1 MSVEFIK
8 LFKWKVA
15 RKRKWSCMK
24 KVKVKS
30 LKGNEI
36 LALPIVTDGG
46 TVLIHADV
54 ELKPELINRA
64 IRLGIKSL
72 YIKDYPE
79 EVINKENY
87 NHIVISSEDDYDD
100 VYNEGQDVSDSECAD
115 VKNEKKTEYNN
126 KYIENHIYKVEET
139 AINSR
144 TIIKNVLEKHIYRH
158 NSDLKIIGEQAEKI
172 IESVIEE
179 PEVITNITEMR
190 NISTDMYTHCINVC
204 ALSTIMALRLKMSEK
219 QVRNISIGAILHDI
233 GLRYIKVPYMNTN
246 ETYMNVKDALEYK
259 KHTIFGYSSLQDE
272 GWIPDIAKEIILLHH
287 ERIDGKGYPFQ
298 HKGDKIKTE
307 VKLVSLCDDFES
319 LISGVGS
326 PKLKIYEAI
335 EYIKANQG
343 IKYDATI
350 TDILLQ
356 SVAVYPVGL
365 NVITSEGEMGV
376 VVRQNHKFTDRPVIR
391 MLKHADGSQYKDD
404 VEKDLM
410 EYLTLFIVDT
420 E

>member
-1 MSVEFIK
+1 
-8 LFKWKVA
+8 
-15 RKRKWSCMK
+15 MK

-100 VYNEGQDVSDSECAD
+100 VYNEGQDVSDSECAY

-144 TIIKNVLEKHIYRH
+144 TIIKDVLEKHIYRH
-158 NSDLKIIGEQAEKI
+158 NSDLKVIGEQAEKI

-307 VKLVSLCDDFES
+307 VKRVSLCDDFES

-326 PKLKIYEAI
+326 TKLKIYEAI

-350 TDILLQ
+350 TDKLLE
-356 SVAVYPVGL
+356 SVAVYPVGI

-376 VVRQNHKFTDRPVIR
+376 VVRQNHKFTDRPVIK
-391 MLKHADGSQYKDD
+391 MLKHADGSPYNDD

-410 EYLTLFIVDT
+410 KYLTLFIVDT

>member
-1 MSVEFIK
+1 
-8 LFKWKVA
+8 
-15 RKRKWSCMK
+15 MK

-100 VYNEGQDVSDSECAD
+100 VYNEGQDVSDSECAN

-350 TDILLQ
+350 TDKLLE
-356 SVAVYPVGL
+356 SVAVYPVGI

-376 VVRQNHKFTDRPVIR
+376 VVRQNHKFTDRPVIK

>member
-1 MSVEFIK
+1 
-8 LFKWKVA
+8 
-15 RKRKWSCMK
+15 MK

-350 TDILLQ
+350 TDKLLE
-356 SVAVYPVGL
+356 SVAVYPVGI

-391 MLKHADGSQYKDD
+391 MLKHADGSKYKDD

>member
-1 MSVEFIK
+1 
-8 LFKWKVA
+8 
-15 RKRKWSCMK
+15 MK

-144 TIIKNVLEKHIYRH
+144 TIIKDVLEKHIYRH

-326 PKLKIYEAI
+326 TKLKIYEAI

-350 TDILLQ
+350 TDKLLE
-356 SVAVYPVGL
+356 SVAVYPVGI

-376 VVRQNHKFTDRPVIR
+376 VVRQNHKFTDRPVIK

-410 EYLTLFIVDT
+410 KYLTLFIVDT

>member
-1 MSVEFIK
+1 
-8 LFKWKVA
+8 
-15 RKRKWSCMK
+15 MK

-54 ELKPELINRA
+54 ELKPKLINRA

-190 NISTDMYTHCINVC
+190 NISIDMYTHCINVC

-350 TDILLQ
+350 TDKLLE
-356 SVAVYPVGL
+356 SVAVYPVGI

>member
-1 MSVEFIK
+1 
-8 LFKWKVA
+8 
-15 RKRKWSCMK
+15 MK

-36 LALPIVTDGG
+36 LALPIVTDGD

-350 TDILLQ
+350 TDKLLE
-356 SVAVYPVGL
+356 SVAVYPVGI

>member
-1 MSVEFIK
+1 
-8 LFKWKVA
+8 
-15 RKRKWSCMK
+15 MK

-259 KHTIFGYSSLQDE
+259 KHTIFGYSSLQNE

-350 TDILLQ
+350 TDKLLE
-356 SVAVYPVGL
+356 SVAVYPVGI

>member
-1 MSVEFIK
+1 
-8 LFKWKVA
+8 
-15 RKRKWSCMK
+15 MK

-30 LKGNEI
+30 LKVNEI

-350 TDILLQ
+350 TDKLIE
-356 SVAVYPVGL
+356 SVAVYPVGI

>member
-1 MSVEFIK
+1 
-8 LFKWKVA
+8 
-15 RKRKWSCMK
+15 MK

-144 TIIKNVLEKHIYRH
+144 TIIKDVLEKHIYRH
-158 NSDLKIIGEQAEKI
+158 NSDLKVIGEQAEKI

-326 PKLKIYEAI
+326 TKLKIYEAI

-350 TDILLQ
+350 TDKLLE
-356 SVAVYPVGL
+356 SVAVYPVGI

-376 VVRQNHKFTDRPVIR
+376 VVRQNHKFTDRPVIK
-391 MLKHADGSQYKDD
+391 MLKHADGSPYNDD

-410 EYLTLFIVDT
+410 KYLTFFIVDT

>member
-1 MSVEFIK
+1 
-8 LFKWKVA
+8 
-15 RKRKWSCMK
+15 MK

-144 TIIKNVLEKHIYRH
+144 TIIKDVLEKHIYRH
-158 NSDLKIIGEQAEKI
+158 NSDLKVIGEQAEKI

-326 PKLKIYEAI
+326 TKLKIYEAI

-350 TDILLQ
+350 TDKLLE
-356 SVAVYPVGL
+356 SVAVYPVGI

-376 VVRQNHKFTDRPVIR
+376 VVRRNHKFTDRPVIK

-410 EYLTLFIVDT
+410 KYLTLFIVDT

>member
-1 MSVEFIK
+1 
-8 LFKWKVA
+8 
-15 RKRKWSCMK
+15 MK

-115 VKNEKKTEYNN
+115 V
-126 KYIENHIYKVEET
+126 ENHIYKVEET

-350 TDILLQ
+350 TDKLLE
-356 SVAVYPVGL
+356 SVAVYPVGI

>member
-1 MSVEFIK
+1 
-8 LFKWKVA
+8 
-15 RKRKWSCMK
+15 MK

-126 KYIENHIYKVEET
+126 KYIENHVYKVEET

-350 TDILLQ
+350 TDKLLE
-356 SVAVYPVGL
+356 SVAVYPVGI

>member
-1 MSVEFIK
+1 
-8 LFKWKVA
+8 
-15 RKRKWSCMK
+15 MK

-233 GLRYIKVPYMNTN
+233 GLRYIKVPYMYTN

-350 TDILLQ
+350 TDKLLE
-356 SVAVYPVGL
+356 SVAVYPVGI

>member
-1 MSVEFIK
+1 
-8 LFKWKVA
+8 
-15 RKRKWSCMK
+15 MK

-36 LALPIVTDGG
+36 LAIPIVTDGG

-350 TDILLQ
+350 TDKLLE
-356 SVAVYPVGL
+356 SVAVYPVGI

>member
-1 MSVEFIK
+1 
-8 LFKWKVA
+8 
-15 RKRKWSCMK
+15 MK

-350 TDILLQ
+350 TDKLLE
-356 SVAVYPVGL
+356 SVAVYPVGI
-365 NVITSEGEMGV
+365 NVITSEGEIGV

>member
-1 MSVEFIK
+1 
-8 LFKWKVA
+8 
-15 RKRKWSCMK
+15 MK

-144 TIIKNVLEKHIYRH
+144 TIIKDVLEKHIYRH

-350 TDILLQ
+350 TDKLLE
-356 SVAVYPVGL
+356 SVAVYPVGI

-376 VVRQNHKFTDRPVIR
+376 VVRQNHKFTDRPVIK

-410 EYLTLFIVDT
+410 KYLTLFIVDT